1 MESLNI
7 LDRYKQHIVNKGGY
21 EKVAV
26 VRDKYKELK
35 RISDETHIIC
45 L

>member
-1 MESLNI
+1 M

-21 EKVAV
+21 EKVAAM
-26 VRDKYKELK
+26 RYKYKELK